1 MKKSLKFVTVMAL
14 TMSGFAMTQPN
25 ILAMSSQPEIL
36 PNVWVSRSLQ
46 EVQHSVQQAQ
56 QTGVY
61 TIQWGDTLSTISQA
75 TGVSIQELSKLNH
88 IVDIDLIIAGSTLYI
103 DYANHTITYVT
114 PAEEEPVTVS
124 TMTGEVVDA
133 PAEAVGQLIQAE
145 VAAEQASSETQAIQE
160 VVTAPT
166 AEAAT
171 TQTRANDTTVTE
183 TAEQASTE
191 EAIVAPESVPNTV
204 EAVELETS
212 SVEVTEVVELANE
225 EMTETSEPETQG
237 TAMVVE
243 ATAYSYQEAGLSNFT
258 ADGTDLTLDSK
269 VIAVDPSVI
278 PLGTMVYIPGYGTY
292 RAADTGGAIVGN
304 KIDIHFN
311 SVEECYQFGRRQ
323 LTIYILK

>member
-1 MKKSLKFVTVMAL
+1 MKKSLKFVTVIAL
-14 TMSGFAMTQPN
+14 TMSGFVMTQPN

-88 IVDIDLIIAGSTLYI
+88 ITDIDLIIAGSTLYM
-103 DYANHTITYVT
+103 DYVNHTITYVT
-114 PAEEEPVTVS
+114 PAEEPVTVS
-124 TMTGEVVDA
+124 TTTGEVVEA
-133 PAEAVGQLIQAE
+133 PAEAVSQLIQAE
-145 VAAEQASSETQAIQE
+145 AAAEQASSETQAAQE

-166 AEAAT
+166 AEDAT
-171 TQTRANDTTVTE
+171 TQTRSNDTAVTE

-204 EAVELETS
+204 EAVEPES
-212 SVEVTEVVELANE
+212 SLMEGTEAIEVANE
-225 EMTETSEPETQG
+225 EMPETPEPETQG
-237 TAMVVE
+237 TPMVVE

-258 ADGTDLTLDSK
+258 ADGTDLTQDSK

-311 SVEECYQFGRRQ
+311 SIEECYQFGRRQ